1 MRLNIIELL
10 ETKFG
15 KGYEYRVI
23 EQNDIASLSL
33 IEIECKEHNLVERGI
48 FLNLMHRD
56 INSMCAYCREESGGI
71 TVEVSNKKT
80 RIKWELVSLIDKFEE
95 IHQGKFLYHDLVY
108 SYKNMKTPVWIK
120 CIKHNHFFQ
129 QTPNNHLNSKICCP
143 ICLEEFSKVNDTK
156 TKL

>member
-1 MRLNIIELL
+1 LNIIELL

-33 IEIECKEHNLVERGI
+33 IEVECKEHKLIDRGL
-48 FLNLMHRD
+48 FLNLMHRE
-56 INSMCAYCREESGGI
+56 SLCPQCRENFQKENGI

-80 RIKWELVSLIDKFEE
+80 RTKWELVSLIDKFEE

-143 ICLEEFSKVNDTK
+143 ICLDEFSKANDTK

>member
-15 KGYEYRVI
+15 KEYEYRVI

-33 IEIECKEHNLVERGI
+33 IEVECKKHKTLASGL
-48 FLNLMHRD
+48 FLNLMHRESLC
-56 INSMCAYCREESGGI
+56 IHCREEKEGI

-80 RIKWELVSLIDKFEE
+80 RTKWELVSLIDKFEE

-108 SYKNMKTPVWIK
+108 SYKNMKTLVWIK

-129 QTPNNHLNSKICCP
+129 QTPNNHIYSKICCP
-143 ICLEEFSKVNDTK
+143 ICLDEFNKAKDTK
-156 TKL
+156 TN

>member
-1 MRLNIIELL
+1 MNIIELL

-33 IEIECKEHNLVERGI
+33 IEVECKEHKITDRGL
-48 FLNLMHRD
+48 FLNLMHRE
-56 INSMCAYCREESGGI
+56 SLCPYCREESGGI
-71 TVEVSNKKT
+71 TMEVSNKKT
-80 RIKWELVSLIDKFEE
+80 RTKWELVSLIEKFEVV
-95 IHQGKFLYHDLVY
+95 HGDRFLYHDLAYFYV
-108 SYKNMKTPVWIK
+108 NMKVPVNIK
-120 CIKHNHFFQ
+120 CIKHNHFFK

-143 ICLEEFSKVNDTK
+143 ICLDEFSKANDTK